1 VIDLS
6 SFSDEED
13 LIAAT
18 SHEFEF
24 AQRLFGEL
32 NHVVLGP
39 PSDDKIIVLSD
50 SNEEE
55 VREEKSTGI
64 EDAVVSTAVKLAST
78 AKPRTL
84 VRPRPAFRL
93 HPLLLVISD
102 R

>member
-1 VIDLS
+1 MRRISSLLLLTNLS
-6 SFSDEED
+6 SPKDS
-13 LIAAT
+13 LVNSIT
-18 SHEFEF
+18 LSW
-24 AQRLFGEL
+24 
-32 NHVVLGP
+32 GP

-64 EDAVVSTAVKLAST
+64 KDAVVSTAVKLAST
-78 AKPRTL
+78 AKPRML

-102 R
+102 C